1 MTAATTLE
9 FPQSSALRSTQLH
22 SLSVNPRTI
31 SRAIPTV
38 FVIEDDLQLRQS
50 LELLIRSAGWQPETF
65 ASRNEFL
72 ARPRTAV
79 PCCLVLDVN
88 LPDFSGLELQER
100 IAAELSEL
108 PLIFLTDHNDVRIA
122 VQAMKSGAFEFF
134 TRPFD
139 GDVLLKAI
147 GQAIKRSEVLLGR
160 EGELQNLRANL
171 GSLTPR
177 EREVLKLV
185 ASGLPNKVVGGELGI
200 SEITVKMHRGNVM
213 RKMNAGSFAHLVN
226 MASRLRLDRVGWTSM
241 VPAVRST
248 SIVAPLMEALALR
261 QPPDQAY

>member
-1 MTAATTLE
+1 MAAATTLVT
-9 FPQSSALRSTQLH
+9 PQSSALRSTQLH
-22 SLSVNPRTI
+22 SLSFNPRTI
-31 SRAIPTV
+31 SRATPTV

-50 LELLIRSAGWQPETF
+50 LELLIRAAGWQPETF
-65 ASRNEFL
+65 AFGHEFL
-72 ARPRTAV
+72 ARPRTSV

-88 LPDFSGLELQER
+88 LPDLSGLELQER
-100 IAAELSEL
+100 IAAEHSEL
-108 PLIFLTDHNDVRIA
+108 PLIFLTDRNDVRIA
-122 VQAMKSGAFEFF
+122 VQAMKNGAFEFL

-147 GQAIKRSEVLLGR
+147 GQAIRRSEVALGR
-160 EGELQNLRANL
+160 EGELQSLQANL

-213 RKMNAGSFAHLVN
+213 RKMNACSFAHLVN
-226 MASRLRLDRVGWTSM
+226 MASRLRV
-241 VPAVRST
+241 VRSLT
-248 SIVAPLMEALALR
+248 ASTVSV
-261 QPPDQAY
+261 